1 MRVVQTDSA
10 KQQILDTAR
19 YIRQEFGK
27 KSKETFLQK
36 VRETR
41 RLLATNPY
49 LGPIEP
55 LLADLPQTYRSVVV
69 GKLNKMVYHIKD
81 NQIEIVDFW
90 DCRREPTKQREQ
102 TIARDE
108 FAES

>member
-19 YIRQEFGK
+19 YIRREFGK
-27 KSKETFLQK
+27 KSKESFLQK

-41 RLLATNPY
+41 RLLADNPC

-55 LLADLPQTYRSVVV
+55 LLAERTQTYRSVVV
-69 GKLNKMVYHIKD
+69 GKLNKMVYY
-81 NQIEIVDFW
+81 IEEDTVIYVVAFW
-90 DCRREPTKQREQ
+90 DCRREPDTLASQVK
-102 TIARDE
+102 
-108 FAES
+108 

>member
-19 YIRQEFGK
+19 YIRREFGK
-27 KSKETFLQK
+27 KSKESFLQK

-41 RLLATNPY
+41 RLLADNPC

-55 LLADLPQTYRSVVV
+55 LLAERTQTYRSVVV
-69 GKLNKMVYHIKD
+69 GKLNKMVYY
-81 NQIEIVDFW
+81 IEEDTVIYVVAFW
-90 DCRREPTKQREQ
+90 DCRQEPDTLASQVK
-102 TIARDE
+102 
-108 FAES
+108 